1 MIIKCPHDLMVNNTI
16 YEMQKNY
23 SLKMLDKDLTEP
35 YIFFINV
42 FLSFLTMVI
51 IVILFDFINAK
62 STILDVMLQQ
72 NNCFSLLI

>member
-35 YIFFINV
+35 YVFFINV
-42 FLSFLTMVI
+42 SYFLTMVI